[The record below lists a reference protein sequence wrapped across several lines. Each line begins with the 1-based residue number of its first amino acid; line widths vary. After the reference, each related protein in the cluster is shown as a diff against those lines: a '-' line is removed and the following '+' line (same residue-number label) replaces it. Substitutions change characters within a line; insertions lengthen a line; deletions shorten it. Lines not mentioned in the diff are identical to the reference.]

1 MQSNTPPINETQN
14 ASASSSSS
22 DQAQKADRS
31 LPLLST
37 VSILFRIGLIILI
50 LAAAFGV
57 VRVLMATKVTPTP
70 SDEAA
75 QPIRVRTIAA
85 IPQQVSRTW
94 DGYGTARSMNDAN
107 VVAEVGGRVIERPG
121 SIEVGQ
127 KVNVGT
133 VLLRLDSGDY
143 QNALDA
149 ANLAADSIQAQING
163 LSVESERA
171 GNQIR
176 LATDEIESAQRDLE
190 RTQQAIDAGA
200 GSAGELD
207 AKTAAVRRVQREVE
221 SLKEKLEMIPSR
233 RAQLLAQLA
242 SQRASAATAEEN
254 LKRSVIRSPISG
266 VIQSVSFRAGDWV
279 GLGTPVARVVDISEL
294 EIPVQLP
301 ASSIN
306 WIRIGDSVS
315 LWEGDPRGPATKA
328 GIITRIA
335 PEADSQNRTV
345 TVFVEVEQD
354 PGSLDILNPGRFVLG
369 RVKSPDTRSRFVIPR
384 RAISSGQVMLAVP
397 QDNGK
402 YIITTRDIRTDY
414 SIEGA
419 IPALDPIED
428 QWTVL
433 LSGLKGNE
441 LVVVSLLDQLTEG
454 MSVEILDTQIGDQ
467 P

>member
-1 MQSNTPPINETQN
+1 MQSNTPPTAETT
-14 ASASSSSS
+14 SSSSS
-22 DQAQKADRS
+22 RSTQAPKTNRG
-31 LPLLST
+31 LPLLSAA
-37 VSILFRIGLIILI
+37 SILFRIALVILI
-50 LAAAFGV
+50 LAAAVGI

-70 SDEAA
+70 TDEAA
-75 QPIRVRTIAA
+75 QPIRVRTISA

-94 DGYGTARSMNDAN
+94 DGYGTARSMNDAD
-107 VVAEVGGRVIERPG
+107 VVAEVGGRVIERPE
-121 SIEVGQ
+121 SIEVGK
-127 KVNVGT
+127 KVNVGA

-176 LATDEIESAQRDLE
+176 LATDEINSAQRDLE
-190 RTQQAIDAGA
+190 RTQKAIDAGA
-200 GSAGELD
+200 GNAGELD
-207 AKTAAVRRVQREVE
+207 AKTAAVRRVEREVE

-266 VIQSVSFRAGDWV
+266 VIQSVDFRAGDWV
-279 GLGTPVARVVDISEL
+279 GLGTPIARIVDISEL
-294 EIPVQLP
+294 EIPVRLP

-315 LWEGDPRGPATKA
+315 LWEGDPTGPATKE

-335 PEADSQNRTV
+335 PEADSQNRTI
-345 TVFVEVEQD
+345 TVFVEVQQN
-354 PGSLDILNPGRFVLG
+354 PGSQEILHPGRFVLG
-369 RVKSPDTRSRFVIPR
+369 RVKSPDTEARFVIPR
-384 RAISSGQVMLAVP
+384 RAISSGRVMLALP
-397 QDNGK
+397 QENGK
-402 YIITTRDIRTDY
+402 HIITTRDVRTDY
-414 SIEGA
+414 SIDGK

-433 LSGLKGNE
+433 SGGLEGNE

-454 MSVEILDTQIGDQ
+454 MSVEILETTIGDQ